1 MQHVLPKYPDIAE
14 HAAEL
19 VVSWDRAP
27 DHFGAT
33 DKELRERT
41 FRAAVAARDAR
52 PAAGSVTV
60 PLLVLGT
67 MACERVLAPSGHAGP
82 AAGSTTRRHDPGA
95 MI

>member
-1 MQHVLPKYPDIAE
+1 MAWYEAF
-14 HAAEL
+14 
-19 VVSWDRAP
+19 

-33 DKELRERT
+33 VKELHERT
-41 FRAAVAARDAR
+41 FRAAGVARAARQ
-52 PAAGSVTV
+52 AAGSVTV

-67 MACERVLAPSGHAGP
+67 MACEQVLAPSAHAGP